1 MNNIILNTELKSM
14 VGVYDGE
21 ALPYNELLPIDE
33 KAELIAEMIPI
44 KNVKISPIPH
54 STTANMLPRYIEK
67 FGKT

>member
-1 MNNIILNTELKSM
+1 ME
-14 VGVYDGE
+14 GVYDG
-21 ALPYNELLPIDE
+21 AVLPYNELLPIDE
-33 KAELIAEMIPI
+33 KAELIAERIPI